1 MAFLHQS
8 DEINFT
14 VVEDF
19 SKVTKMYKIC
29 YSEAFTWY
37 KLRKMIC
44 QYFSEEA
51 KKGMKVLEVGCGA
64 GTNIWMFNDLFYDA
78 KGIEFYGMDISL
90 KAIKAAKEYEVEM
103 ESKNCFFTV
112 GDAERLGYK
121 DDSFDIVVCTEVL
134 EHLPNPN
141 ETLKEIHR
149 VLKLGGVAIITTPN
163 RENILKKIAGKMIEE
178 KVEADC
184 QKTESYQKVDDSFG
198 HISVLSSKE
207 IIELSKE
214 VGFKIEK
221 IRKGSLVYGLPYFDR
236 HQILFGVILI
246 FDAILDHLPHN
257 YNFSW
262 HVVLKLRKI

>member
-1 MAFLHQS
+1 
-8 DEINFT
+8 
-14 VVEDF
+14 
-19 SKVTKMYKIC
+19 
-29 YSEAFTWY
+29 
-37 KLRKMIC
+37 
-44 QYFSEEA
+44 
-51 KKGMKVLEVGCGA
+51 
-64 GTNIWMFNDLFYDA
+64 
-78 KGIEFYGMDISL
+78 
-90 KAIKAAKEYEVEM
+90 M

>member
-1 MAFLHQS
+1 
-8 DEINFT
+8 
-14 VVEDF
+14 
-19 SKVTKMYKIC
+19 
-29 YSEAFTWY
+29 
-37 KLRKMIC
+37 
-44 QYFSEEA
+44 
-51 KKGMKVLEVGCGA
+51 
-64 GTNIWMFNDLFYDA
+64 
-78 KGIEFYGMDISL
+78 
-90 KAIKAAKEYEVEM
+90 
-103 ESKNCFFTV
+103 
-112 GDAERLGYK
+112 
-121 DDSFDIVVCTEVL
+121 
-134 EHLPNPN
+134 
-141 ETLKEIHR
+141 
-149 VLKLGGVAIITTPN
+149 
-163 RENILKKIAGKMIEE
+163 MIEE